1 MDVISVLYA
10 AARRGARECMELPQP
25 AAVPQPQP
33 VQQTPQ
39 TQQPVEEQPVKQHVD
54 EPNPDIEDERPKRK
68 KAGSRFFSK
77 IKDFTSNFLND
88 DPYDD
93 DFDDNK

>member
-1 MDVISVLYA
+1 
-10 AARRGARECMELPQP
+10 MEKPQP
-25 AAVPQPQP
+25 AVASQPQSAQP
-33 VQQTPQ
+33 DVQT
-39 TQQPVEEQPVKQHVD
+39 TQLQEDEQPASKPVED
-54 EPNPDIEDERPKRK
+54 SDPDIEDERPRRK

-77 IKDFTSNFLND
+77 IKDFTTNFLND